1 MLTEEVILSQSA
13 IRAEHLCGIIM
24 LFDHFDLGLD
34 IYSYSS
40 IYNGWKLF
48 PWHYEWI
55 PSGIGNAYEYLW
67 YSLWQTAVH
76 VL

>member
-40 IYNGWKLF
+40 IYNG
-48 PWHYEWI
+48 
-55 PSGIGNAYEYLW
+55 
-67 YSLWQTAVH
+67 
-76 VL
+76 